1 MKNKRL
7 LQFLVLLGV
16 VCCALPAL
24 AASVTMNQN
33 HAVTVSWTGSA
44 ALSYG
49 GHDPVWTEAAANGS
63 ATPSAGPIENA
74 SYSTA
79 YANGDVNDTFTGTTS
94 LPATASI
101 GAGLTY
107 LQATASLSVGPGTGD
122 AIIVGLNQS
131 MQGVAP
137 GDFGNL
143 YLQAVNHISL
153 FFQADSDGGD
163 AVLHLSDTLSN
174 MQYSVT
180 GSAPGFL
187 TLTALSD
194 FSANT
199 YSSVPFDGV
208 AQSLLNDTRPVSP
221 LTYVANFSDGVIALI
236 TGGDII
242 LTGLAADE
250 IFSLDLDLTSSLSAT
265 TSSAV
270 PVPPA
275 VWLFGSG
282 LSGLWMMRRRF
293 ARGK

>member
-16 VCCALPAL
+16 VGCALPAL
-24 AASVTMNQN
+24 AASVTMNQS
-33 HAVTVSWTGSA
+33 HALTVSWTGTA
-44 ALSYG
+44 ALSYA
-49 GHDPVWTEAAANGS
+49 GHDPAWTEAAVNGN
-63 ATPSAGPIENA
+63 ATSSVGPPETA

-79 YANGDVNDTFTGTTS
+79 YANGDVNDTFTGTIS
-94 LPATASI
+94 LPAEASI

-137 GDFGNL
+137 GDIGNL
-143 YLQAVNHISL
+143 YLQAVNRISL
-153 FFQADSDGGD
+153 FFQAGSNGD
-163 AVLHLSDTLSN
+163 ATLSLSDSLTN
-174 MQYSVT
+174 MLYGV
-180 GSAPGFL
+180 GAGAPGFL

-194 FSANT
+194 FTA
-199 YSSVPFDGV
+199 SSTVPSDGIT
-208 AQSLLNDTRPVSP
+208 QSLLNDSRPDPDTDPFV
-221 LTYVANFSDGVIALI
+221 YNFNNGVIASI
-236 TGGDII
+236 TGGDIF
-242 LTGLAADE
+242 LTGLVADDV
-250 IFSLDLDLTSSLSAT
+250 FSLDLDLTSSLSAT

-282 LSGLWMMRRRF
+282 LSGLWMMRRRL